1 MRLIKCL
8 LVIFCC
14 STLVNPVSAQQ
25 VEIGLMLGGSNYSGD
40 LSNEYIVPKET
51 HFSGSFFGRYNI
63 NKKWAV
69 KGFMGYGKISGDDK
83 NFGSYKN
90 NIRNLNFTSDI
101 FEFSVHAEYNFLK
114 NNINSISSRPFVP
127 YAFGGIGV
135 FSFNPKTVYNGT
147 TYELQPLGTEGQG
160 TTSLNDFKK
169 YDLTSLCIPIGL
181 GFRQK
186 VGDNFFIGVEGGVR
200 FTATNYL
207 DDVGGVYADPNVV
220 RAAYGDIA
228 GVLSDRSIELTL
240 EDGSQRYLHNKG
252 DARSI
257 RKYLD
262 TDVYFMAGITLS
274 YVIRTKG
281 MACPQF

>member
-1 MRLIKCL
+1 MRSIKY
-8 LVIFCC
+8 IFVVFCF
-14 STLVNPVSAQQ
+14 SFLFQSVTAQQ

-40 LSNEYIVPKET
+40 LSNEYIVAKET
-51 HFSGSFFGRYNI
+51 HFSGALFGRYNI
-63 NKKWAV
+63 SKRMAV
-69 KGFMGYGKISGDDK
+69 KGFMGYGQISGDDK

-101 FEFSVHAEYNFLK
+101 YEFSVHAEYNFLK
-114 NNINSISSRPFVP
+114 NNINSISARPFLP

-135 FSFNPKTVYNGT
+135 FSFNPKTVYKDV

-169 YDLTSLCIPIGL
+169 YDLTTLCIPIGL

-186 VGDNFFIGVEGGVR
+186 IGDDFFLGVEAGVR

-220 RAAYGDIA
+220 RAAYGEVA

-240 EDGSQRYLHNKG
+240 SDGSNDFINKKG
-252 DARSI
+252 DARSV

-262 TDVYFMAGITLS
+262 TDMYFMAGITLS
-274 YVIRTKG
+274 YVIRSKG